1 MPNVESREAR
11 WSVNGAGSAATERE
25 CKTERVAALKK
36 KFRHLK
42 KSMCTVRT
50 SGELEQIGWKYLA
63 IAAGSEGCQSTGK
76 VFVRY
81 CEQVQ
86 LRTNAVPW
94 LTQALSRQRVEGSAC

>member
-1 MPNVESREAR
+1 M
-11 WSVNGAGSAATERE
+11 
-25 CKTERVAALKK
+25 KK
-36 KFRHLK
+36 NIFRHLK

>member
-1 MPNVESREAR
+1 MPNDESREAR

-50 SGELEQIGWKYLA
+50 SGELEQVGWKYLA

-86 LRTNAVPW
+86 L
-94 LTQALSRQRVEGSAC
+94 